1 MRATAVVPP
10 SALMMR
16 DDSVSI
22 GGQSAIFADRLQ
34 AEICDNGSCDIRRH
48 AVHKRM
54 DIAEIR
60 ERMKARGL
68 GIRELAARIPMD
80 ENKLSKSLGPTRR
93 KFTVEEMDGL
103 RRTLVDGMI
112 SIPSEDDL
120 AAMLATAHAEL
131 PLGISFGDYPI
142 AVAASLRAQL
152 LRYSGARVDDA
163 EKGEESLKAPKGASQ
178 SRAPTKRSAR
188 RYSRIP

>member
-22 GGQSAIFADRLQ
+22 GTQSAIFADRLQ
-34 AEICDNGSCDIRRH
+34 VEICDNGSCDIRRH
-48 AVHKRM
+48 AVHNCM
-54 DIAEIR
+54 DISEIR

-103 RRTLVDGMI
+103 RRALVEGMI
-112 SIPSEDDL
+112 NIPSEDDL
-120 AAMLATAHAEL
+120 AAMLAIAHAEL
-131 PLGISFGDYPI
+131 PLGTSFGDYPI

-152 LRYSGARVDDA
+152 LRYSGARVGGA
-163 EKGEESLKAPKGASQ
+163 ETVGESEKAPGEVAQ

-188 RYSRIP
+188 R